1 VSATAPRAGFGAAA
15 ERIERVVGLLSDDP
29 GLTSGDVA
37 QRLSLSHRHAS
48 LLLLRLEE
56 HGVVAHEGRR
66 WFPPA
71 GT

>member
-1 VSATAPRAGFGAAA
+1 MSAAPHAGIAATA
-15 ERIERVVGLLSDDP
+15 ERIERVLGLVSDDP
-29 GLTSGDVA
+29 GLTSVDVA
-37 QRLSLSHRHAS
+37 ERLSLSRRHAS

-71 GT
+71 GA